1 MVFGDSISAGYGLS
15 DLNSSWVS
23 LLRNALALRSV
34 TVANASIS
42 GDTTL
47 GGVSRIE
54 QALKQFNPE
63 VVLVELGGN
72 DGLRGLT
79 PEDTRQN
86 LVSIVRRC
94 QQVGARVLLLGMRIP
109 PNYGKQYAD
118 LFAAIY
124 PKVAADTKA
133 PLVKFFLEGV
143 AGNPDLMQLD
153 GIHPNEKA
161 QQALMSAA
169 LKGLEPLL
177 PKNTPTGR
185 SASPK
190 KSGGG

>member
-1 MVFGDSISAGYGLS
+1 MV
-15 DLNSSWVS
+15 
-23 LLRNALALRSV
+23 
-34 TVANASIS
+34 NASIS

-54 QALKQFNPE
+54 KALKQFNPD

-94 QQVGARVLLLGMRIP
+94 QQAGAKVLLLGMRIP

-118 LFAAIY
+118 LFAAVY

-133 PLVKFFLEGV
+133 PLVRFFLEGV
-143 AGNPDLMQLD
+143 AGHPDLMQLD

-161 QQALMSAA
+161 QPVLMSAA
-169 LKGLEPLL
+169 WKGLESLL
-177 PKNTPTGR
+177 PRNTPSGR
-185 SASPK
+185 SAPAK